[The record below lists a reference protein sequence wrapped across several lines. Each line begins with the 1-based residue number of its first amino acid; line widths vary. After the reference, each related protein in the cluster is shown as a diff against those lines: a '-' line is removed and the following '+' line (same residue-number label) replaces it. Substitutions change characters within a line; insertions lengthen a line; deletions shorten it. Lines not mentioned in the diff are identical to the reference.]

1 MAKKIADLYAEIG
14 LRGMGTSL
22 TQLETMKK
30 HLQAT
35 NARLIKIAAVAKKA
49 FLISGAAIGVA
60 TVSAAKFSNQM
71 AMVST
76 MLDTQ
81 TLPLME
87 EYTAAVKDM
96 AVEFGQSTATLAKG
110 LYDILSASVDT
121 SQALDV
127 LRASAIAAVGGFT
140 DVATVADAVTTI
152 LNSYQMDVSE
162 AVSITDKL
170 SATVLRGTI
179 TMEEL
184 ASSIGKVAATAAQ
197 SGVNLDE
204 LLAVIATTTRAGISA
219 DQAMTAVV
227 GAIRSFLKPSEEGA
241 KRAKELGFELSTATL
256 RADGLVG
263 VFKKMQGLDAADV
276 AVLFPNIRGMKAVLA
291 SMQDLAGVT
300 GDVQLVANSAGR
312 AMEQFEKASAEV
324 AFRFKQITQEVKRF
338 FTEVGEAIMPTIK
351 VISELFSALLKI
363 LGPFK
368 SVIGQVLL
376 LTAVLS
382 AGTIVAAA
390 LIKPIIALKIAMLG
404 QALAATTATAA
415 NYGWLTSLKL
425 ALAGGLGSAVTG
437 AIAAVGAK
445 FLWLGTILAG
455 GAVKVTGL
463 LAGIGVLVAAFPLAA
478 IAIAGLAVAIVG
490 LGAVVGIMAAK
501 TAAANA
507 ILKKEGEEAMRLTGR
522 MQQLR
527 KEIEKLR
534 GVRGKETSSI
544 SDSARQANRVALF
557 KKRLEKEQANEKDLI
572 RLENT
577 ATEGTLQGN
586 VAGVLRAAS
595 IQKQNALKQ
604 DIADAGE
611 LRAAAL
617 SREKAAAGRN
627 ARSLVNI
634 EANERIAALKAEAS
648 RIAGSEAEAIGI
660 EREKAAGKLRSSKQK
675 ALGPLGFGGED
686 GKARRGIEENF
697 NREMGALREV
707 WAAEDAQTAR
717 KKKDILVRIQLETA
731 KARLS
736 AEAEGRERTLK
747 LLKLEQ
753 TEELRAFDGTEAAK
767 TAILEKHRAEQF
779 AVNADWN
786 KRDTEEAERTAKETA
801 TKAAQAR
808 RSQLQQRMGVIAS
821 MSQSARSLMPPEMRE
836 KWERR
841 ERQARLEKAFGGKVP
856 PEVQKSADVI
866 AEAMKKKAA
875 HDAKTKGG
883 QTQGITELHRQ
894 LQGAVMTP
902 EFKLSKDAL
911 AASLRIELLLRDI
924 RAQGK
929 TPVVTE

>member
-49 FLISGAAIGVA
+49 FLISGAAIAAA
-60 TVSAAKFSNQM
+60 TFSAAKFSNQM

-140 DVATVADAVTTI
+140 DVATVASAVTTI

-197 SGVNLDE
+197 SGVSLDE

-324 AFRFKQITQEVKRF
+324 SFRFKQITQEVKRF

-351 VISELFSALLKI
+351 VIGELFSALLKV

-382 AGTIVAAA
+382 AGTIVVAA
-390 LIKPIIALKIAMLG
+390 LKKPIIALKIAMLG

-415 NYGWLTSLKL
+415 NYGWLASLKL
-425 ALAGGLGSAVTG
+425 TIGAVGLKGALQMGLSALKMKFLHLAAIMKLAG
-437 AIAAVGAK
+437 AK
-445 FLWLGTILAG
+445 
-455 GAVKVTGL
+455 GL
-463 LAGIGVLVAAFPLAA
+463 LAIGGLAVAAPIAA
-478 IAIAGLAVAIVG
+478 IAFGALAVAIVG
-490 LGAVVGIMAAK
+490 VGVAVGIMSAK
-501 TAAANA
+501 TAKLNA
-507 ILKKEGEEAMRLTGR
+507 ILKKDGEDAMRLTGR
-522 MQQLR
+522 MRQLR

-534 GVRGKETSSI
+534 GVRDKETSSI

-557 KKRLEKEQANEKDLI
+557 KKQLEKEQANEKDLI

-586 VAGVLRAAS
+586 VASVLREAS

-604 DIADAGE
+604 DIADAGK

-686 GKARRGIEENF
+686 MKARRGIEENF

-753 TEELRAFDGTEAAK
+753 AEELRAFDGTEAAK

-786 KRDTEEAERTAKETA
+786 KRDMEEAERTAKETA
-801 TKAAQAR
+801 MKAAQAR

-821 MSQSARSLMPPEMRE
+821 MSQSARSLMPTEMRE

-841 ERQARLEKAFGGKVP
+841 ERQQRLSDAYGGKIP
-856 PEVQKSADVI
+856 PEVQKSADII
-866 AEAMKKKAA
+866 AEAIKQKAA
-875 HDAKTKGG
+875 HDAAPLGG
-883 QTQGITELHRQ
+883 QTQGIEDLHRQ
-894 LQGAVMTP
+894 LQGAVMSP
-902 EFKLSKDAL
+902 EFKVSKEHLDV
-911 AASLRIELLLRDI
+911 SKRIEKLLEKAETKQRN
-924 RAQGK
+924 A
-929 TPVVTE
+929 VTE